1 MYFCALSCRLLK
13 ITHKHFPKKIFFLY
27 FIFQFT
33 CCECAAGDFLASA
46 PPPPSDAASAAFALA
61 PEEEEE
67 EALAATAEAFSF
79 RKCVRSFLSS
89 FFFIDSARLEG
100 TNRSRPVSFLKNC
113 QKESNNY
120 QMKKI
125 KKQEGPDTDS
135 TKNLLFFLFYL
146 LNNH

>member
-1 MYFCALSCRLLK
+1 M
-13 ITHKHFPKKIFFLY
+13 
-27 FIFQFT
+27 
-33 CCECAAGDFLASA
+33 ASA
-46 PPPPSDAASAAFALA
+46 PPPPPSDAASAALALA
-61 PEEEEE
+61 PVVVEEE

-79 RKCVRSFLSS
+79 RKCVNSFLSS

-146 LNNH
+146 LKNH